1 MFVIPE
7 AVVLGLI
14 AKSFESVAEG
24 IIASLAPAAIQ
35 KTWERIKKKKTR
47 SEVENRKRSF

>member
-14 AKSFESVAEG
+14 AKSFESVAEE
-24 IIASLAPAAIQ
+24 L
-35 KTWERIKKKKTR
+35 
-47 SEVENRKRSF
+47 